1 MTYFA
6 LPPRAV
12 ATPCLALVTLV
23 PTLALMTPTQMR
35 GLAAD
40 EPQHRCRAAA
50 SDAASNLDS
59 CDQAVGVQ
67 LQDQR

>member
-6 LPPRAV
+6 LPPYAAV
-12 ATPCLALVTLV
+12 TPCLALLTLV

-35 GLAAD
+35 TLAAG
-40 EPQHRCRAAA
+40 EPQYRCRAAL
-50 SDAASNLDS
+50 SDASHLNS

-67 LQDQR
+67 LQYQR